1 MAPSS
6 DDFRCTTKNGWRCFL
21 VPKFHGLKGL
31 MMMIWKYITCQHS
44 FWHQFCNNF
53 AFQLTSAIAPQ
64 SLPTRVFSVMLIF
77 YKWYHPRD
85 IPKDI
90 AEICRVA
97 DRSTFDFPHP
107 IPPRFSMLSDLKIGF
122 ENTEIFRNTP
132 TPRWHGGMEL
142 VHFLFKCKTA
152 YWSYCK
158 IKI

>member
-31 MMMIWKYITCQHS
+31 MMMMIWKYITCQHS

-85 IPKDI
+85 IFSRTSLKFAASGRPI
-90 AEICRVA
+90 NIRLSSSN
-97 DRSTFDFPHP
+97 STEVFDALRP
-107 IPPRFSMLSDLKIGF
+107 
-122 ENTEIFRNTP
+122 ENWLRKHRDFQEHTDTKMTWRDGVGSF
-132 TPRWHGGMEL
+132 L
-142 VHFLFKCKTA
+142 VQMQNCLL
-152 YWSYCK
+152 
-158 IKI
+158 ILL

>member
-31 MMMIWKYITCQHS
+31 MMMMIWKYITCQHS

-90 AEICRVA
+90 AEICSEWQT
-97 DRSTFDFPHP
+97 DQHSTFLIQFHRGFRCSPTWKLASKT
-107 IPPRFSMLSDLKIGF
+107 PRFSGTHRHQDDMEGWSWFTSCSNAKL
-122 ENTEIFRNTP
+122 P
-132 TPRWHGGMEL
+132 TDPT
-142 VHFLFKCKTA
+142 VK
-152 YWSYCK
+152 
-158 IKI
+158 